1 MSDEPTDLVLEHLRA
16 IRNDTAELKSG
27 LREVKAELISLRQQ
41 INALQGDGLRREEVI
56 AGMQVDIDRIKT
68 RLDLSDA

>member
-16 IRNDTAELKSG
+16 LRKDMADVKSG
-27 LREVKAELISLRQQ
+27 LREVKAEVISLRQQ

-56 AGMQVDIDRIKT
+56 AGMQVNIEHIKT